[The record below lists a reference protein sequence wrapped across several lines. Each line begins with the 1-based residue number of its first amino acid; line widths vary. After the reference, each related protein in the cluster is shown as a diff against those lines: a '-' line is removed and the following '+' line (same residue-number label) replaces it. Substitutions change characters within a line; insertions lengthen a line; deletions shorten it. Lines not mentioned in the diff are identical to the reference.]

1 MRIRRLGATLFL
13 ASAISLAQDGPWNH
27 RVLLATSPDGLAWTV
42 ENQTLAERA
51 SVPEL
56 FLGPEG
62 RPTLLFVDAST
73 TPETIGA
80 MQRDPAGNWRRTAT
94 NLRQADPNV
103 VRLNNGSYRAYVKS
117 GLDGAMSAYSSA
129 DGLNWTPL
137 GEVFRDSRYREATD
151 PDVFETPD
159 GWVMLVSLGPRML
172 RCTSSDGLRFTTD
185 GTVLELGGSVSDTA
199 KAEGGWRTYFHVNG
213 DPRTGSRMRIR
224 SAFTLDGKTWRVE
237 EGDRVVAPASGPAL
251 LGVADSAPVQ
261 LPDGSWLMAIKSFI
275 APITN
280 PGTGQPAGIAGHQVM
295 SASSPDGI
303 NWTRDPGIRM
313 MRASVPAAINDADR
327 RVLLYFVQPP
337 TEPGKPETVALA
349 VSSDGTQ
356 FAQESAFRIEGLSTL
371 KAVDPSILQDEDGS
385 FRLYYLASNH
395 SGDPAAGPNPHAIH
409 MAVSADGVRFQETG
423 LVFEYPDLVDPDVF
437 RAGNDYLMYMFAGSR
452 GTIIA
457 RSKDGS
463 RFDFEGTLSPAG
475 WGTTAPILRPDGR
488 LRLYAFDQ
496 RTPAG
501 NVVRS
506 FVSTDGIQWTPEEG
520 DRLRANAG
528 EQITDPFVIRWRG
541 GYKMYF
547 KSSAPPAQPV
557 APAGPFVTGQ
567 AADLVAGALGFNN
580 SGGAKLLNHPTGL
593 ATDGQSLLLADRWNN
608 RVLIWRNAPSSN
620 IAPDLVLGQPDFT
633 TNNSG
638 AGTNQLNWPG
648 NVAITPD
655 GRVIAVADTNNDRV
669 LIWTGF
675 PEQNGAPADI
685 VLDITRFSPPAS
697 TPVRFS
703 WPWGVW
709 TDGRKFAVVATQ
721 GAGILIWNSIPS
733 RNHQPPDFV
742 LRPRGAGTPRNITSD
757 GSEFFAVSDHNNG
770 EGNRP
775 ATMVWTGF
783 PENASQTVP
792 AFTIPEWVKGTLTND
807 GKLIAG
813 GIQSISIWNR
823 PPRSAETRPDVVL
836 RPASYRNG
844 DGPDAVIAQGR
855 LYVCNYNGNNILVW
869 NSIPANGNQKP
880 DFALGSDT
888 PEQDTWAENYFIQNP
903 ALATGGQSLFA
914 SSDFDRKLFVWR
926 NLPVESATRPDAV
939 ISLQDA
945 PWDNAVHGT
954 RLALAGKRTLYL
966 WNTLPLNGEAPDATF
981 SGRIGQVE
989 FLELTGVAMDA
1000 RYFYVADRMAN
1011 RVYVWEGNPSAAT
1024 PPKVILSVE
1033 NPGRISSD
1041 GEYLVV
1047 SPFEGQDIVLFR
1059 VDELGGE
1066 AKPAVL
1072 SGRGRFNLPGD
1083 ALVANGRLFVAD
1095 RGNNRVPVW
1104 NRVQDA
1110 INGLPANAFL
1120 GASNSSD
1127 QRAGLAVD
1135 KLFMPGSV
1143 AFDGR
1148 NLWVGE
1154 FKFST
1159 RILRFSPRG
1168 TVTP

>member
-1 MRIRRLGATLFL
+1 MRRLGATLLL
-13 ASAISLAQDGPWNH
+13 ACVTALAQDGPWNH
-27 RVLLATSPDGLAWTV
+27 RILLATSPDGLFWTV
-42 ENQTLAERA
+42 QNQTLAERA

-56 FLGPEG
+56 FLDPES
-62 RPTLLFVDAST
+62 RPTILFVDAST
-73 TPETIGA
+73 TPGAIGA
-80 MQRDPAGNWRRTAT
+80 MQQDATGNWRRTAT

-103 VRLNNGSYRAYVKS
+103 VRLSNGAYRAYVKS
-117 GLDGAMSAYSSA
+117 GLDGAMSAFSSA
-129 DGLNWTPL
+129 DGLNWSPV

-159 GWVMLVSLGPRML
+159 GWVMLVSLGPRLL
-172 RCTSSDGLRFTTD
+172 RCTSPDGLRFTTD
-185 GTVLELGGSVSDTA
+185 GTVVDLGGSVSDTV
-199 KAEGGWRTYFHVNG
+199 KTEGGWRTYFHVNA
-213 DPRTGSRMRIR
+213 DPRTGSKMRIR
-224 SAFTLDGKTWRVE
+224 SAFTTDGRTWRVE
-237 EGDRVVAPASGPAL
+237 EGDRVVAPAEGPAS
-251 LGVADSAPVQ
+251 LGVADPAPIQ
-261 LPDGSWLMAIKSFI
+261 LADGSWLMVIKSFI
-275 APITN
+275 APIAS
-280 PGTGQPAGIAGHQVM
+280 PGSGQPAGISGHQVM

-303 NWTRDPGIRM
+303 NWTRDSGVRV
-313 MRASVPAAINDADR
+313 MRASVPAAINDGDR

-349 VSSDGTQ
+349 VSTDGIQ

-371 KAVDPSILQDEDGS
+371 KAVDPSVLRDEDGK

-395 SGDPAAGPNPHAIH
+395 SGDPAAGPNPRTIH
-409 MAVSADGVRFQETG
+409 MAVSGDGIRYQETG
-423 LVFEYPDLVDPDVF
+423 PVFEYPDLVDPDVF
-437 RAGNDYLMYMFAGSR
+437 GFGNEYFMYVFAGSR
-452 GTIIA
+452 GTVIA
-457 RSKDGS
+457 RSTNGL
-463 RFDFEGTLSPAG
+463 RFTFEGTLSLAG
-475 WGTTAPILRPDGR
+475 WGTTAPILLPDGR

-506 FVSTDGIQWTPEEG
+506 FLSTDGIQWTPEEG

-547 KSSAPPAQPV
+547 KSSAPPTP
-557 APAGPFVTGQ
+557 PPSTAGPFVTGQ
-567 AADLVAGALGFNN
+567 AADLVVGALGFNN
-580 SGGAKLLNHPTGL
+580 SGGPKLLNHPTGL
-593 ATDGQSLLLADRWNN
+593 ASDGRSLLVADRWNN
-608 RVLIWRNAPSSN
+608 RVLIWRNAPASN

-633 TNNSG
+633 ANSSG
-638 AGTNQLNWPG
+638 AGMNQLNWPG
-648 NVAITPD
+648 NAAITPD

-669 LIWTGF
+669 LLWTRF

-685 VLDITRFSPPAS
+685 VLDITRFPPPA
-697 TPVRFS
+697 TAPVRFS

-709 TDGRKFAVVATQ
+709 TDGRRFAVAATQ
-721 GAGILIWNSIPS
+721 GAAILIWNSIPS
-733 RNHQPPDFV
+733 RDHQPPDLV

-757 GSEFFAVSDHNNG
+757 GGEFFAVSDHNYG

-775 ATMVWTGF
+775 ATMVWTSF
-783 PENASQTVP
+783 PENASQVAP
-792 AFTIPEWVKGTLTND
+792 DFVLPEWVKGVFTND

-813 GIQSISIWNR
+813 GMQSISIWNR
-823 PPRSAETRPDVVL
+823 PPRSADTRPDIVL
-836 RPASYRNG
+836 RPTSYRNG
-844 DGPDAVIAQGR
+844 DGPDAVIALGR

-869 NSIPANGNQKP
+869 NTIPERADQAP
-880 DFALGSDT
+880 DFSLGSDT
-888 PEQDTWAENYFIQNP
+888 PDQDTWAENYFIQNP
-903 ALATGGQSLFA
+903 ALATDGQSLFA

-926 NLPVESATRPDAV
+926 SLPVETATRPDAV
-939 ISLQDA
+939 IPLQEG

-954 RLALAGKRTLYL
+954 RLALAGKRALYL
-966 WNTLPLNGEAPDATF
+966 WNTLPLNGERPDVTF

-989 FLELTGVAMDA
+989 LMELTGVAIDE

-1024 PPKVILSVE
+1024 PPKVILNVD

-1059 VDELGGE
+1059 VHELGGE
-1066 AKPAVL
+1066 ARPIVL

-1120 GASNSSD
+1120 GASSATDS
-1127 QRAGLAVD
+1127 RAGLAAD
-1135 KLFMPGSV
+1135 KLFMPGSL

-1159 RILRFSPRG
+1159 RILRFSPRD
-1168 TVTP
+1168 TPPGN